1 MARKR
6 SSNPTDSAL
15 KKGMLLPALA
25 RTQKVKGH
33 HYAFYSYIVGGDEK
47 RKYIGK
53 MIEGLFYPKPD
64 FAAHPEKYPE
74 PGTPEASVMALKE
87 WGQLPAKPRRHK
99 RNQED
104 GPTLPEAAGPINKA
118 VGVTAFLSEAAIKT
132 GLAEDFWVALKKV
145 LPEEPMPALL
155 QLWRQG
161 MTCTYFY
168 AAGNSAV
175 DHLRAWTTDHLV
187 PAPMMSGQ
195 RASELFEKLG
205 ENYAAFQNAF
215 IRLRLIRILSEE
227 NKKEHPEAG
236 ELCKELQAENLT
248 DKVDLNKFFEH
259 EAAKHFLAF
268 DGTKMRC
275 ESDAITY
282 SQRGKDKDGKFRSLI
297 HPTMLFSI
305 TAHMPVGMWLH
316 SGNAGEAPTMTACAE
331 ALKSCGID
339 LTDVITVMDRAFL
352 SRTNVAD
359 GAATQMGYLF
369 GSKLNLKIVNDLIT
383 KRRSEL
389 GIYENFF
396 VAHNVYGISEQVETA
411 EKGPDGKKIKVY
423 VHLFYDEFRKAKE
436 MRELYVQLEK
446 ARAEWNLGRGK
457 KPSGS
462 IKEFFLEPVKEQM
475 LEYNQVKMKEA
486 HDQAGLFALVSTT
499 ISSASHALDI
509 YKKRNDVECSFKSLK
524 SGVCGQETARVHND
538 RTLQGKMC
546 ILFMSATLVSW
557 ISGRMAR
564 WRHSPD
570 EKVSSTPPISRS
582 LSYAGL
588 ISQLSC
594 TRLVGDGPH
603 NYRLEQDI
611 ERLKEIC
618 NRIGLGN
625 ALELETARSLLNATP
640 ESALPAKK

>member
-1 MARKR
+1 MAHKR
-6 SSNPTDSAL
+6 SSNSTDSAL

-236 ELCKELQAENLT
+236 
-248 DKVDLNKFFEH
+248 D
-259 EAAKHFLAF
+259 
-268 DGTKMRC
+268 R
-275 ESDAITY
+275 
-282 SQRGKDKDGKFRSLI
+282 
-297 HPTMLFSI
+297 
-305 TAHMPVGMWLH
+305 
-316 SGNAGEAPTMTACAE
+316 
-331 ALKSCGID
+331 KS
-339 LTDVITVMDRAFL
+339 VV
-352 SRTNVAD
+352 
-359 GAATQMGYLF
+359 
-369 GSKLNLKIVNDLIT
+369 
-383 KRRSEL
+383 
-389 GIYENFF
+389 
-396 VAHNVYGISEQVETA
+396 
-411 EKGPDGKKIKVY
+411 
-423 VHLFYDEFRKAKE
+423 
-436 MRELYVQLEK
+436 
-446 ARAEWNLGRGK
+446 
-457 KPSGS
+457 
-462 IKEFFLEPVKEQM
+462 
-475 LEYNQVKMKEA
+475 
-486 HDQAGLFALVSTT
+486 
-499 ISSASHALDI
+499 
-509 YKKRNDVECSFKSLK
+509 
-524 SGVCGQETARVHND
+524 
-538 RTLQGKMC
+538 
-546 ILFMSATLVSW
+546 
-557 ISGRMAR
+557 
-564 WRHSPD
+564 
-570 EKVSSTPPISRS
+570 
-582 LSYAGL
+582 
-588 ISQLSC
+588 
-594 TRLVGDGPH
+594 
-603 NYRLEQDI
+603 
-611 ERLKEIC
+611 
-618 NRIGLGN
+618 
-625 ALELETARSLLNATP
+625 
-640 ESALPAKK
+640 